1 MDKIVISG
9 VPPWDGEY
17 EFDGNLKNRELHRIK
32 KITGIRAGELVE
44 ALAAGDTDVLVA
56 LAVIVLERDG
66 KSVDADDFW
75 NAEVGSIT
83 YVGEEET
90 DGPPAESSPSE
101 SLTEA
106 SAASV

>member
-1 MDKIVISG
+1 MDQIKIEG

-17 EFDGNLKNRELHRIK
+17 DFDGNLKNKELRRIK
-32 KITGIRAGELVE
+32 QVAGIRAGELVE

-56 LAVIVLERDG
+56 LAVVVLEREG
-66 KSVDADDFW
+66 KTVDPDDFW

-90 DGPPAESSPSE
+90 AGPPAESSPLE
-101 SLTEA
+101 SLN
-106 SAASV
+106 AA